1 MERWKSLSVRVLKYC
16 LLSAK
21 FAQFLV
27 TVKFV
32 LPTSLFSWVCLERTL
47 SERIKTLSQETRL
60 KGRSWGVWGLPEVHV
75 QSWFDNWNMGK
86 LEAPGPAAHPPKM
99 WSVCLIRNPCNPLQ
113 DQTPLSLHSPFFC
126 TQSVFY
132 QHNNMLLLNK
142 FRKTVTREDHHRYSR
157 HLKVKMW
164 NLGVF
169 PIVLF
174 LQSLRNS
181 WTKCFSLFFQ
191 EVFFW
196 GEAPNLWHMEFPR
209 LGVQSELQLP
219 DCPTA
224 TATPDPSRVC
234 DLQHSTRQ
242 HWILK
247 PLTERGQGC
256 NLSPH
261 GY

>member
-1 MERWKSLSVRVLKYC
+1 
-16 LLSAK
+16 
-21 FAQFLV
+21 
-27 TVKFV
+27 
-32 LPTSLFSWVCLERTL
+32 
-47 SERIKTLSQETRL
+47 
-60 KGRSWGVWGLPEVHV
+60 
-75 QSWFDNWNMGK
+75 
-86 LEAPGPAAHPPKM
+86 M

-169 PIVLF
+169 PIVLS

-191 EVFFW
+191 EVFFL
-196 GEAPNLWHMEFPR
+196 GGGSKSLAYGISQTRGSIRTAAAGLPHSHSNTRSKPCLW
-209 LGVQSELQLP
+209 
-219 DCPTA
+219 PTA
-224 TATPDPSRVC
+224 QHTTTLDP
-234 DLQHSTRQ
+234 
-242 HWILK
+242 
-247 PLTERGQGC
+247 
-256 NLSPH
+256 
-261 GY
+261 